1 MLLYQ
6 VSASAIHEKNIK
18 SSYKNNKFKILSD
31 GSYSVSDIQ
40 DCFEYISKKNETLT
54 DKPPIK
60 TYVNKIENRITLK
73 IKTRNYLKLLM
84 PETIKLNGNTKNKKT
99 KDENGKNVPHLKITE
114 IVHRNI
120 LSDDY

>member
-1 MLLYQ
+1 MK
-6 VSASAIHEKNIK
+6 KNIK

-54 DKPPIK
+54 DKPLIK

-120 LSDDY
+120 LSDNY